1 MDPNLCFEYQ
11 QLMSLYSHNKK
22 SVTDKQQK
30 QLELKKNDSKRQEK
44 QQTKKENVSKVFEN
58 NNLNVEEVSAH
69 VEVTKNQSNT
79 THNLEKSK
87 QQHKLNLSNL
97 FKNQKPKSTPAVA
110 PVAVAPAVAAVEE
123 VEEVVAVAPVAE
135 VVAVG
140 APKAVA
146 PVKINLFKTL
156 QQIKLRK

>member
-30 QLELKKNDSKRQEK
+30 QLELKKNDSQRQEQ

-58 NNLNVEEVSAH
+58 NNLNVEAVPAH
-69 VEVTKNQSNT
+69 VEVTKNLNNAN
-79 THNLEKSK
+79 THNLEKTK
-87 QQHKLNLSNL
+87 QQQHKLNLSNL
-97 FKNQKPKSTPAVA
+97 FKNQKPKSKTVTPPIAEVVAPVTEVVA
-110 PVAVAPAVAAVEE
+110 PVA
-123 VEEVVAVAPVAE
+123 
-135 VVAVG
+135 

-146 PVKINLFKTL
+146 PVKINLFKAL

>member
-11 QLMSLYSHNKK
+11 QLMSRYSHNKK

-30 QLELKKNDSKRQEK
+30 QLELKKNDSQRRHHE
-44 QQTKKENVSKVFEN
+44 QQQNKKENVSKVFQN

-87 QQHKLNLSNL
+87 QQHKLNFSNL
-97 FKNQKPKSTPAVA
+97 FKNQKPKSSAAPAVAEVAEVA
-110 PVAVAPAVAAVEE
+110 PVAAPAM
-123 VEEVVAVAPVAE
+123 
-135 VVAVG
+135 
-140 APKAVA
+140 K
-146 PVKINLFKTL
+146 KINLFKTI
-156 QQIKLRK
+156 QQIKLKN

>member
-58 NNLNVEEVSAH
+58 NNLNVEEVPAH

-110 PVAVAPAVAAVEE
+110 PVAVAPVAVAPVTEAVAAVE
-123 VEEVVAVAPVAE
+123 E

-146 PVKINLFKTL
+146 PVKINLFKAL

>member
-58 NNLNVEEVSAH
+58 NNLNVEEVPGH
-69 VEVTKNQSNT
+69 VELTKNQSNT
-79 THNLEKSK
+79 THHLEKSK
-87 QQHKLNLSNL
+87 QHHKLNLSNL
-97 FKNQKPKSTPAVA
+97 FKNQKPKSKTVTPVTEVVA
-110 PVAVAPAVAAVEE
+110 PVTE
-123 VEEVVAVAPVAE
+123 VVAPVAE
-135 VVAVG
+135 VVAPVA

-146 PVKINLFKTL
+146 PVKINLFKAL

>member
-58 NNLNVEEVSAH
+58 NNLNVEEVPAQ
-69 VEVTKNQSNT
+69 TKNQSNK

-87 QQHKLNLSNL
+87 QQ
-97 FKNQKPKSTPAVA
+97 FKRNVTKCSSLVHCNCENKCVENKPDTYIIYYEGGTGIISK
-110 PVAVAPAVAAVEE
+110 
-123 VEEVVAVAPVAE
+123 
-135 VVAVG
+135 
-140 APKAVA
+140 
-146 PVKINLFKTL
+146 
-156 QQIKLRK
+156 